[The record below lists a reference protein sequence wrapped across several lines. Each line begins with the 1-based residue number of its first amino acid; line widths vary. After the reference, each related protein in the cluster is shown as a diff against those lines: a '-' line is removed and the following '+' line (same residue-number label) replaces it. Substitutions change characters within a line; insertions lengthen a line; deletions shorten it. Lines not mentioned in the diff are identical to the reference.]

1 MRYIIEILNGKL
13 TTFKFAETLKAAKE
27 VAYNT
32 PNTKIFD
39 KVKMK
44 YVA

>member
-1 MRYIIEILNGKL
+1 MRYIIEVLNGKL
-13 TTFKFAETLKAAKE
+13 TTFKFAETLKSAKQL
-27 VAYNT
+27 ANT